1 MTMKN
6 DIALAAFVDRL
17 AHVKARIADLKAEEE
32 QLKQLLIDSGEAVIE
47 SSTYRAAVSLLPGRA
62 ITDWKTVAEKFSPS
76 VQLVTAHTKHGDEFY
91 SVRVSSRSAA

>member
-1 MTMKN
+1 MKN

-17 AHVKARIADLKAEEE
+17 ALVKAQIADLKAEEE
-32 QLKQLLIDSGEAVIE
+32 QLKQLLIDSGEQVIE
-47 SSTYRAAVSLLPGRA
+47 SSSYRAAVSVVQGRV
-62 ITDWKTVAEKFSPS
+62 ITDWKTVAEKLQPS